1 MSSTETTN
9 ERPDSDSVRIEHSG
23 PKFSKERQR
32 LLATVDSHR
41 HGLRCLSDPQLTNA
55 FNDLR
60 VEVCQQ
66 NRNLPTIS
74 SKAIA
79 FALEATKRVLGFEL
93 YDVQVL
99 AANALINR
107 KVAEMQTGEGK
118 TLSAAPSAIYGTLLG
133 GGVHVATPNAY
144 LAHRDFEQLQPV
156 FQSLGISAGYLDSD
170 ATDPNQKKFAYQ
182 CDVTYGTGYEF
193 GFDYLRDQL
202 LMKAQ
207 KQLPPGEAIL
217 RGLQNDSQKPLAQR
231 GLGFAIVDEVDNVLV
246 DDATSPQVLSEFQS
260 GKAPDREAVM
270 LARRMALQLEKD
282 THFRETQQQTPELT
296 DAGNQF
302 IHQSEISIPTGQ
314 LVRPWSDY
322 VESALRA
329 EYTFLRDVHYVLDDE
344 GVQIVDEST
353 GRIFADRSW
362 QSGLHQAVEAKE
374 AVTITPEALPL
385 ATITRQR
392 FYRLYNS
399 LSGMTGTG
407 TACAAEFKSIYE
419 LGVETIPLR
428 IASQR
433 QQLPLRSFPIAGMKW
448 DAILHDVVDLHRASR
463 PVLIGTRTIS
473 ESLYLADRLESK
485 GLPFELL
492 NGQQDADEA
501 ELVSRA
507 GLRGAITIATNLA
520 GRGTDIKLPRES
532 LQKGGL
538 HVIVSECH
546 FSSRVDRQLIGRC
559 GRQGQPGSSQTFVSA
574 DDWLFQHHAPWLG
587 QAISEL
593 GSHGELSV
601 DLEPKIRQLQASLER
616 KQFAARLQMLQ
627 RQQRESE
634 IILGLG

>member
-9 ERPDSDSVRIEHSG
+9 ERPETVSVRRALSRS
-23 PKFSKERQR
+23 KFLLERR
-32 LLATVDSHR
+32 KLLGAVDSHR
-41 HGLRCLSDPQLTNA
+41 STLKGLSDPQLTNA

-60 VEVCQQ
+60 VEVCQRD
-66 NRNLPTIS
+66 RNLQTIA
-74 SKAIA
+74 SKAMA
-79 FALEATKRVLGFEL
+79 FAMEATKRVLGFDL
-93 YDVQVL
+93 YDVQML

-118 TLSAAPSAIYGTLLG
+118 TLSAVPAAVYGTLLG
-133 GGVHVATPNAY
+133 SGVHIATPNAY
-144 LAHRDFEQLQPV
+144 LARRDFEQLRPV
-156 FQSLGISAGYLDSD
+156 FQAIGISAGHLDSQD
-170 ATDPNQKKFAYQ
+170 SNPNQKKSAYG

-202 LMKAQ
+202 LLKAE
-207 KQLPPGEAIL
+207 KQLPPGQAIL
-217 RGLQNDSQKPLAQR
+217 RGLQSDGKHTLAQR
-231 GLGFAIVDEVDNVLV
+231 GLGFAIIDEADNVLV
-246 DDATSPQVLSEFQS
+246 DDATSPQVLSEFQT
-260 GKAPDREAVM
+260 GQAPDRDAVV
-270 LARRMALQLEKD
+270 LARQIALQLEED
-282 THFRETQQQTPELT
+282 VHFRETLQQTLELT

-302 IHQSEISIPTGQ
+302 IHQSDISIPTRQ

-329 EYTFLRDVHYVLDDE
+329 EHSFLRDVHYVIDEE

-374 AVTITPEALPL
+374 ALMISPEALPL

-407 TACAAEFKSIYE
+407 TACAAEFKSVYE
-419 LGVETIPLR
+419 LGMETIPLR
-428 IASQR
+428 IPSQR
-433 QQLPLRSFPIAGMKW
+433 ELLPLRAFPIAGMKW
-448 DAILHDVVDLHRASR
+448 DAILNDVVNFHRRDR

-473 ESLYLADRLESK
+473 ESLYLASLLESK
-485 GLPFELL
+485 SLPFELL
-492 NGQQDADEA
+492 NGRQDADEA

-520 GRGTDIKLPRES
+520 GRGTDIKLPHES
-532 LQKGGL
+532 LQLGGL

-546 FSSRVDRQLIGRC
+546 FSARVDRQLIGRC

-574 DDWLFQHHAPWLG
+574 DDWLFKHHAPWMG

-593 GSHGELSV
+593 GDNGELSV
-601 DLEPKIRQLQASLER
+601 DLEPRIRQLQSSIER
-616 KQFAARLQMLQ
+616 KNFAARLQMLQ
-627 RQQRESE
+627 RQQRDSE
-634 IILGLG
+634 IILGLE